1 MRISDIYKHIPDLE
15 CNIEEYRGFLK
26 YVCSSMDNPRIVN
39 KCHNSDE
46 VYQLKLEGFFTG
58 QLCSND
64 PHFYLAC
71 QKNIESKRTVITN
84 NDVLC
89 GQFVCE
95 QHDGKTMNNQDIPS
109 ILCDGR
115 KDCKN
120 TDVDETWCFRPD
132 EKMTTMPS
140 GKSVPTTYLCDDV
153 CDDSNCEDEASCN
166 GYMYGMYCDLNMTTN
181 TKTYI
186 PPLKICDRNLDC
198 QDRTDEIVCWIALKN
213 EEKCQKGT
221 FKLGIFWENFDV
233 PVFNFTRC
241 YTLQIRNSWHE
252 SRYCSVGNSLISDQ
266 TNCTDQEKV
275 GLTCLVNGYMTT
287 VSKQAICSSLKQ
299 TVCDDNLDEI
309 CIKCSETC
317 FVHKHFMCDGKL
329 DCEDKTDETH
339 LSCLKQT
346 REICKRRVGDM
357 EELPVP
363 LTWLEDG
370 FKDCEDG
377 RDEMK
382 VWPTCGKG
390 KSLRYVTTNE
400 TCENVYVCPVEKP
413 GFVEFE
419 DLCDGVETCGNEN
432 KLCSRS
438 NSFEGLSTKVLTT
451 DKGLKNNLAF
461 CKTGLKSIQKFDD
474 MNCSTLHSDPF
485 IYPNT
490 TFFGLH
496 KTEVILPSE
505 PKTCDHMF
513 GEMYV
518 YTSCLNKC
526 INSSCPIKSIP
537 RYEVCPDQYPDR
549 IGTIVNND
557 FLTFVTKSFGNIYT
571 NRYFVCDN
579 RIKCID
585 YSKVCDLVD
594 DCLDGSDE
602 ESCTNHFKCTSTG
615 KYIPK
620 TSTCDGSFDCLDLS
634 DECNEQCSSDIIE
647 STALKG
653 FSWLIGS
660 LAVLANAIIISQNA
674 VSLRKCQS
682 TVALLNKS
690 LIMAISSGDF
700 LVGCYLI
707 VISIYDGF
715 IYKQSYCK
723 NQINWITST
732 NCSVIGVLST
742 SGSQVSLFAMCV
754 LSVTRIIGI
763 CNSMRVPGE
772 VTWIKSVKVTV
783 SLIIMILISFTIA
796 IIPIVDRFEDFF
808 VNGVKYEE
816 ELKVFLGTPNKQTI
830 LEILESYYGR
840 MKKTTL
846 SWKMINQM
854 VKGMYSH
861 DFQYPDHTSKIL
873 KVDFYGNDGV
883 CLFKYFVKDQ
893 DPQRLFVWTILALNF
908 ICFMF
913 ITVSYLI
920 IGYFSYKSS
929 KSLTKSGGNQQISQ
943 RNRKMNRKISI
954 IITTDFLCWVPFI
967 VICVLHSVEVL
978 DATPWYSLFSII
990 ILPIN
995 SVINPLIY
1003 DETITNLIS
1012 APLQQVRTYFVRTR
1026 VYRDISLRLTSRR
1039 ETTVETIEMESRQS

>member
-1 MRISDIYKHIPDLE
+1 M
-15 CNIEEYRGFLK
+15 
-26 YVCSSMDNPRIVN
+26 
-39 KCHNSDE
+39 KCHNSEEKYWSYNSGD
-46 VYQLKLEGFFTG
+46 VNDGSIKGK
-58 QLCSND
+58 LCSKD
-64 PHFYLAC
+64 PHFYQAC
-71 QKNIESKRTVITN
+71 QKMESYISQKGEANDITN
-84 NDVLC
+84 NELLC
-89 GQFVCE
+89 GQY
-95 QHDGKTMNNQDIPS
+95 
-109 ILCDGR
+109 LCDIVHYDRIKLNLQIASPIDCNGE
-115 KDCKN
+115 KDCRN
-120 TDVDETWCFRPD
+120 TDSDEAKCSDKD
-132 EKMTTMPS
+132 EEKTTLPS
-140 GKSVPTTYLCDDV
+140 GKFVPSSQV
-153 CDDSNCEDEASCN
+153 CNDFCEDPDCEDEANCN
-166 GYMYGMYCDLNMTTN
+166 GYTYGMYCDEDTEKN
-181 TKTYI
+181 TKKYI
-186 PPLKICDRNLDC
+186 PPKKICDRSRDC
-198 QDRTDEIVCWIALKN
+198 KDRTDEENCSVTGETKSTYCKKWVNIEWSFLM
-213 EEKCQKGT
+213 
-221 FKLGIFWENFDV
+221 KLV
-233 PVFNFTRC
+233 PVHNFTKC
-241 YTLQIRNSWHE
+241 YTIRDQKYFKDFSYCD
-252 SRYCSVGNSLISDQ
+252 RYWPGSFIADQ
-266 TNCTDQEKV
+266 TNCTDPDKL
-275 GLTCLVNGYMTT
+275 GMRCLVNGYMTN
-287 VSKQAICSSLKQ
+287 VSKQVVCLSKTQ
-299 TVCDDNLDEI
+299 KVCDDNLENI
-309 CIKCSETC
+309 CVKCSETC

-339 LSCLKQT
+339 LSCWKRT
-346 REICKRRVGDM
+346 EEICKRRVGDM
-357 EELPVP
+357 EKQPVP
-363 LTWLEDG
+363 LSWLEDG

-400 TCENVYVCPVEKP
+400 TCENVFVCPWDKP

-419 DLCDGVETCGNEN
+419 YLCDGVQTCGNEN
-432 KLCSRS
+432 EVCSKS
-438 NSFEGLSTKVLTT
+438 NSYEALSTNVLTT
-451 DKGLKNNLAF
+451 DNGLKKNIAF
-461 CKTGLKSIQKFDD
+461 CKKGLRSIQKFDD
-474 MNCSTLHSDPF
+474 MNCSTLDSDPF
-485 IYPNT
+485 IYPNMDV
-490 TFFGLH
+490 FGLP
-496 KTEVILPSE
+496 KTKVTLPSE

-518 YTSCLNKC
+518 YTSCLNRC

-549 IGTIVNND
+549 IGTIANNN

-571 NRYFVCDN
+571 NRYFVCN
-579 RIKCID
+579 KKIKCID
-585 YSKVCDLVD
+585 YSQVCDLVN
-594 DCLDGSDE
+594 DCMDGSDE
-602 ESCTNHFKCTSTG
+602 EFCTNHFKCTSSG

-620 TSTCDGSFDCLDLS
+620 TSICDGRFDCLDLS
-634 DECNEQCSSDIIE
+634 DECNKHCSREIIE
-647 STALKG
+647 NTALKG

-660 LAVLANAIIISQNA
+660 LAVIANAIIILKNA
-674 VSLRKCQS
+674 VCLRKCR
-682 TVALLNKS
+682 TTMALLNKS
-690 LIMAISSGDF
+690 LLLTVSFGDF
-700 LVGCYLI
+700 LVGCYLM
-707 VISIYDGF
+707 VISIYDGL

-723 NQINWITST
+723 NQISWITST

-742 SGSQVSLFAMCV
+742 LGSQVSLFAMCV

-772 VTWIKSVKVTV
+772 VTWMKSIKVTV

-796 IIPIVDRFEDFF
+796 FIPIVTRFEDFF

-830 LEILESYYGR
+830 LEILEAYYGR
-840 MKKTTL
+840 MKETSL

-854 VKGMYSH
+854 VEGMYSH

-883 CLFKYFVKDQ
+883 CLFKYFVKEQ
-893 DPQRLFVWTILALNF
+893 DPQRVFVWTILALNF

-929 KSLTKSGGNQQISQ
+929 KSLTQSGRNQQISR

-1003 DETITNLIS
+1003 DETITSLIS
-1012 APLQQVRTYFVRTR
+1012 ALLQQVRTTVFGTR
-1026 VYRDISLRLTSRR
+1026 VYRDITLRLTSRR
-1039 ETTVETIEMESRQS
+1039 ETTVENIEMESRQS